1 MQKSVL
7 IIKVLFEEPSLIC
20 QHLVLSAALE
30 NILKIAQRN
39 PVNFMVHCIIL
50 SAMIKVLVADV
61 DAAPIIQWPTVGAHH
76 SNDFNFVLDKPFT
89 FAKR

>member
-20 QHLVLSAALE
+20 QQLVLSAALE

-39 PVNFMVHCIIL
+39 PVDFMVQGII
-50 SAMIKVLVADV
+50 
-61 DAAPIIQWPTVGAHH
+61 
-76 SNDFNFVLDKPFT
+76 
-89 FAKR
+89 